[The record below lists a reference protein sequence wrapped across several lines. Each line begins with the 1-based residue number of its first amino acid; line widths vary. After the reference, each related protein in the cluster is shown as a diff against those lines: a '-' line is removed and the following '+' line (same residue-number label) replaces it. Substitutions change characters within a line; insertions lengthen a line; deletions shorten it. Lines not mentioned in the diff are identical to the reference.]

1 MRLSDV
7 TSHDLI
13 LLDRPWQDRETILD
27 NLSHL
32 LFQQGK
38 VSDKDAFLHA
48 VWQRE
53 NISETGFEQGVAI
66 PHGKSP
72 TVRKPAFAAVRLA
85 HPVDD
90 WPTMDG
96 EDKVSLVF
104 LLAVP
109 AGDDAGHL
117 RLLSTLSLALMDEN
131 NVQALKAAS
140 SVDEFLTLLDNH
152 HATNEKTL
160 LNDSG
165 KSLIVITSCSAGIA
179 HTYMAAEALE
189 KAGAARGIRIFSEK
203 QGASGIED
211 AVNETQISQASGV
224 IFAASL
230 PPKGKAR
237 FNGKPYIA
245 TSVSEPL
252 KDAGSLIERILTQ
265 PDGIVDEAE
274 SGDRQTASG
283 KLSFG
288 KQLYQGIS
296 TGISY
301 MIPVIVGAGLM
312 IGIGQ
317 LLASMLGI
325 TDIGD
330 NRYASQG
337 NTVLVICHFLTLYG
351 NMIMKF
357 MYPVFA
363 AYMAYSIAD
372 RPGLVPGFVGGAFA
386 GGLHYTFWSVSGGI
400 PSGFLGALILGA
412 LAGFIADYLNRHI
425 RLHKHLQAM
434 KPMLIVPGLT
444 VLIIFFLNFYFVDP
458 VFGGIN
464 RFLQQF
470 ITEHGTSSTLML
482 ATIIASLTA
491 FDLGGPVNKS
501 AGAIAIGLAADHIFP
516 LTARVLGIVIPPI
529 GIGLATLLD
538 RFIVRQRVF
547 DENQRVTGTTSLIL
561 GFLAIGEGAI
571 PFMLKNPVITISIN
585 IVGAI
590 LGALI
595 AISLGSVQWYPLPAV
610 WGWPLVQNLPAYLCG
625 MSVGILF
632 IAFTNILVRYYLIK
646 IGKLTLNCSGN

>member
-1 MRLSDV
+1 MLLSDV
-7 TSHDLI
+7 TSQRLI
-13 LLDRPWQDRETILD
+13 LLDQEWSNRETILD
-27 NLSHL
+27 NLSSL
-32 LFQQGK
+32 LFAEGK
-38 VSDKDAFLHA
+38 IADKDAFLKA
-48 VWQRE
+48 VWERE

-72 TVRKPAFAAVRLA
+72 VVKEPAFAVARLVR
-85 HPVDD
+85 PVDD

-109 AGDDAGHL
+109 LGDDAGHL
-117 RLLSTLSLALMDEN
+117 RLLSTLSLALMDEQ
-131 NVQALKAAS
+131 NVASLKTAPT
-140 SVDEFLTLLDNH
+140 VDAFLNRLDNH
-152 HATNEKTL
+152 DSASEKTL
-160 LNDSG
+160 INDSG

-189 KAGAARGIRIFSEK
+189 KAGAARGIRVYSEK

-211 AVNETQISQASGV
+211 EVNEQQIRQASGV

-237 FNGKPYIA
+237 FNGKAYLS

-252 KDAGSLIERILTQ
+252 KDADGLIERILNQ
-265 PDGIVDEAE
+265 PDGIVAE
-274 SGDRQTASG
+274 DANGDYQKNSNSM
-283 KLSFG
+283 SFG
-288 KQLYQGIS
+288 KQIYQGIS
-296 TGISY
+296 SGISY
-301 MIPVIVGAGLM
+301 MIPVIVAAGLM
-312 IGIGQ
+312 IGVGQ
-317 LLASMLGI
+317 LLASILGI
-325 TDIGD
+325 TDIG
-330 NRYASQG
+330 NTRYANDT
-337 NTVLVICHFLTLYG
+337 NTALVICHYLTLYG

-412 LAGFIADYLNRHI
+412 LAGFIANYLNRHI

-482 ATIIASLTA
+482 AMIIASLTA

-516 LTARVLGIVIPPI
+516 LTSRVLGIVIPPI
-529 GIGLATLLD
+529 GIGLATIVD

-585 IVGAI
+585 IVGAVI
-590 LGALI
+590 GALI
-595 AISLGSVQWYPLPAV
+595 AISMGAIQWFPLPAI

-625 MSVGILF
+625 MATGILF
-632 IAFTNILVRYYLIK
+632 IAFANVLVRYYLIK
-646 IGKLTLNCSGN
+646 IGKMTLN

>member
-1 MRLSDV
+1 MLLSDV
-7 TSHDLI
+7 TSRKMI
-13 LLDRPWQDRETILD
+13 LLDQPWNNREVILE
-27 NLSHL
+27 NLSNL
-32 LFQQGK
+32 LFEQGK
-38 VSDKDAFLHA
+38 ISDKDTFLHA
-48 VWQRE
+48 VWERE

-72 TVRKPAFAAVRLA
+72 TVTQPAFAAVRLT
-85 HPVDD
+85 HPIDD

-109 AGDDAGHL
+109 SGDDDGHL
-117 RLLSTLSLALMDEN
+117 RLLSTLSLALMDES
-131 NVQALKAAS
+131 NVAALKTAPTA
-140 SVDEFLTLLDNH
+140 DAFLALLDNH
-152 HATNEKTL
+152 NTTHEKTL
-160 LNDSG
+160 VNDSG
-165 KSLIVITSCSAGIA
+165 RSLIVITSCSAGIA

-211 AVNETQISQASGV
+211 AVNDKQIRQASGV

-252 KDAGSLIERILTQ
+252 KDADGLIERILTQ
-265 PDGIVDEAE
+265 PDGIVEE
-274 SGDRQTASG
+274 QENGDRQARASSQ
-283 KLSFG
+283 SFG
-288 KQLYQGIS
+288 KLLYQGIS

-301 MIPVIVGAGLM
+301 MIPVIVAAGLM

-317 LLASMLGI
+317 LLASMLGV

-330 NRYASQG
+330 SRYASQG
-337 NTVLVICHFLTLYG
+337 DTLLVICHFLTLYG

-363 AYMAYSIAD
+363 AFMAYSIAD

-386 GGLHYTFWSVSGGI
+386 GGLHYTFWSVGGGI

-412 LAGFIADYLNRHI
+412 LAGIIADYLNRHI
-425 RLHKHLQAM
+425 HLHKHLQAM
-434 KPMLIVPGLT
+434 KPMLMVPGLS

-470 ITEHGTSSTLML
+470 ITAHGTSSTLML

-571 PFMLKNPVITISIN
+571 PFMLKNPIITISIN

-595 AISLGSVQWYPLPAV
+595 AIGLGSVQWYPLPAI

-646 IGKLTLNCSGN
+646 IGKMTLN

>member
-1 MRLSDV
+1 MFLSDV
-7 TSHDLI
+7 TSQELI
-13 LLDRPWQDRETILD
+13 LLDQTWNSRETILE
-27 NLSHL
+27 NLCNL
-32 LFQQGK
+32 LFEQGK
-38 VSDKDAFLHA
+38 VSDKAAFLRA
-48 VWQRE
+48 VWERE
-53 NISETGFEQGVAI
+53 NLSETGFEQGIAI
-66 PHGKSP
+66 PHGKSA
-72 TVRKPAFAAVRLA
+72 VVSQPAFAVARLRQ
-85 HPVDD
+85 PVSD

-96 EDKVSLVF
+96 EDSVSLVF

-109 AGDDAGHL
+109 FGDDDGHL
-117 RLLSTLSLALMDEN
+117 RLLSTLSLALMDED
-131 NVQALKAAS
+131 NVAALKAAPT
-140 SVDEFLTLLDNH
+140 VAEFLALLDAH
-152 HATNEKTL
+152 QAPAEKTL
-160 LNDSG
+160 VNDSG
-165 KSLIVITSCSAGIA
+165 KSLIVITSCPAGIA

-189 KAGAARGIRIFSEK
+189 KAGAARGIRVYSEK

-211 AVNETQISQASGV
+211 AVNEAQIRQAAGV
-224 IFAASL
+224 IFAAEL

-237 FNGKPYIA
+237 FNGKPFIT

-252 KDAGSLIERILTQ
+252 KDADGLIDRLLTR

-274 SGDRQTASG
+274 NGDRQTATQS
-283 KLSFG
+283 LSFG
-288 KQLYQGIS
+288 RQLYQGIS

-301 MIPVIVGAGLM
+301 MIPVIVAAGLM

-317 LLASMLGI
+317 LLASTLGI
-325 TDIGD
+325 TDIGNSAWATD
-330 NRYASQG
+330 E
-337 NTVLVICHFLTLYG
+337 NTLLVICHFLTLYG
-351 NMIMKF
+351 SMIMKF

-412 LAGFIADYLNRHI
+412 LAGFIANYLNRHI
-425 RLHKHLQAM
+425 RLHKNLQAM
-434 KPMLIVPGLT
+434 KPMLIVPGLS
-444 VLIIFFLNFYFVDP
+444 VLAIFFINFYFVDP

-464 RFLQQF
+464 RFLQEF
-470 ITEHGTSSTLML
+470 ITDHGTSSTIML
-482 ATIIASLTA
+482 ATIIAALTA

-516 LTARVLGIVIPPI
+516 LTSRVLGIVIPPI

-547 DENQRVTGTTSLIL
+547 DENQRVTGMTSLIL

-571 PFMLKNPVITISIN
+571 PFMLRNPIITISIN
-585 IVGAI
+585 ITGAI
-590 LGALI
+590 IGSLI
-595 AISLGSVQWYPLPAV
+595 AIGLGSVQWYPLPAI

-625 MSVGILF
+625 MGSGILF
-632 IAFTNILVRYYLIK
+632 IAFANVLVRYYLIK
-646 IGKLTLNCSGN
+646 IGKMTLN

>member
-1 MRLSDV
+1 MLLSDV
-7 TSHDLI
+7 TSRRLI
-13 LLDRPWQDRETILD
+13 QLDQSWKNRKTVLE
-27 NLSHL
+27 NLSQL
-32 LFQQGK
+32 LFEEGK
-38 VSDKDAFLHA
+38 VSDKEAFLKA
-48 VWQRE
+48 VWERE

-66 PHGKSP
+66 PHGKSHTVAHP
-72 TVRKPAFAAVRLA
+72 TFAAARLT
-85 HPVDD
+85 HPIDD

-96 EDKVSLVF
+96 EDNVTLVF

-109 AGDDAGHL
+109 QGDDAGHL
-117 RLLSTLSLALMDEN
+117 RLLSTLSLALMNEH
-131 NVQALKAAS
+131 NVAALKAAP
-140 SVDEFLTLLDNH
+140 SVDDFLSLLDTH
-152 HATNEKTL
+152 ESSAPKTL
-160 LNDSG
+160 INDSG
-165 KSLIVITSCSAGIA
+165 KSLIAITSCSTGIA

-189 KAGAARGIRIFSEK
+189 KAGAARGIRVYSEK

-211 AVNETQISQASGV
+211 AVNEKQIRDACGV
-224 IFAASL
+224 IFAAEL

-237 FNGKPYIA
+237 FNGKPYVA

-252 KDAGSLIERILTQ
+252 KDANRLIEQVLQ
-265 PDGIVDEAE
+265 HPDGIVADEAADDVQGNE
-274 SGDRQTASG
+274 SHM
-283 KLSFG
+283 SFG
-288 KQLYQGIS
+288 KLLYQGIS
-296 TGISY
+296 SGISY
-301 MIPVIVGAGLM
+301 MIPVIVAAGLM
-312 IGIGQ
+312 IGVGQ

-325 TDIGD
+325 TDIG
-330 NRYASQG
+330 SQSYS
-337 NTVLVICHFLTLYG
+337 NDKSTVLVICHYLTLYG

-412 LAGFIADYLNRHI
+412 LAGLIASYLNRHI
-425 RLHKHLQAM
+425 HLHKHLQAM

-464 RFLQQF
+464 RYLQQF
-470 ITEHGTSSTLML
+470 ITEHGTSSTVLL

-516 LTARVLGIVIPPI
+516 LTSRVLGIVIPPI
-529 GIGLATLLD
+529 GIGLATLMD
-538 RFIVRQRVF
+538 RYIVRQRVF
-547 DENQRVTGTTSLIL
+547 DDNQRVTGTTSLIL

-571 PFMLKNPVITISIN
+571 PFMLKNPIITISIN
-585 IVGAI
+585 ILGAI
-590 LGALI
+590 LGALL
-595 AISLGSVQWYPLPAV
+595 AISLGAIQWFPLPAI

-625 MSVGILF
+625 MSVGVLF
-632 IAFTNILVRYYLIK
+632 IAFANVLVRYYLIK
-646 IGKLTLNCSGN
+646 IGKMTLN

>member
-1 MRLSDV
+1 MLLSDV
-7 TSHDLI
+7 TTKEMI
-13 LLDRPWQDRETILD
+13 LLDQDWDNRETILD
-27 NLSHL
+27 NLSQL
-32 LFQQGK
+32 LFEKGK
-38 VSDKDAFLHA
+38 ITDKGAFLHA
-48 VWQRE
+48 VWERE
-53 NISETGFEQGVAI
+53 NISETGFEQGIAI

-72 TVRKPAFAAVRLA
+72 VVVQPAFTAVRLMR
-85 HPVDD
+85 PVED

-96 EDKVSLVF
+96 EDSVSLVF

-109 AGDDAGHL
+109 SGDDDGHL
-117 RLLSTLSLALMDEN
+117 RLLSSLSLALMDEK
-131 NVQALKAAS
+131 NVAALKAAPT
-140 SVDEFLTLLDNH
+140 VDAFLSLLDSH
-152 HATNEKTL
+152 DAHAEKAI

-165 KSLIVITSCSAGIA
+165 QSLIAITSCSAGIA

-189 KAGAARGIRIFSEK
+189 KAGAARGIRVYTEK

-211 AVNETQISQASGV
+211 AVSDDQIRQSIGV
-224 IFAASL
+224 IFAAAL

-237 FNGKPYIA
+237 FNGKPYIS

-252 KDAGSLIERILTQ
+252 KDADGLIERMLTH
-265 PDGIVDEAE
+265 PDGIVAHEE
-274 SGDRQTASG
+274 NGEPQSGDHS
-283 KLSFG
+283 LSFG
-288 KQLYQGIS
+288 KKLYQGIS

-301 MIPVIVGAGLM
+301 MIPVIVAAGLM

-317 LLASMLGI
+317 LLASAFGV
-325 TDIGD
+325 TDIG
-330 NRYASQG
+330 NKTYESHES
-337 NTVLVICHFLTLYG
+337 TLLVICHYLTLYG

-363 AYMAYSIAD
+363 AYMAWSIAD

-386 GGLHYTFWSVSGGI
+386 AGLHYTLWSVSGGI

-412 LAGFIADYLNRHI
+412 LAGLIADYLNRHI
-425 RLHKHLQAM
+425 RLHKHLLAM
-434 KPMLIVPGLT
+434 KPMLIVPGLS
-444 VLIIFFLNFYFVDP
+444 VLAIFFINFYFVDP
-458 VFGGIN
+458 IFGGLN

-482 ATIIASLTA
+482 AMIIASLTA

-529 GIGLATLLD
+529 GIGLATIID

-547 DENQRVTGTTSLIL
+547 DENQRITGSTSLIL

-571 PFMLKNPVITISIN
+571 PFMLKNPAITISIN
-585 IVGAI
+585 IVGAVI
-590 LGALI
+590 GALT
-595 AISLGSVQWYPLPAV
+595 AISLGSVQWFPLPAI
-610 WGWPLVQNLPAYLCG
+610 WGWPLVENLPGYLVG
-625 MSVGILF
+625 MVTGILF
-632 IAFTNILVRYYLIK
+632 IAFANILVRYYLLK
-646 IGKLTLNCSGN
+646 IGRMTLN